1 MSKIPIDGLANEI
14 AQTLTQYTKEVE
26 EGMEKEKQKAA
37 RKGAKTLRETSPKKR
52 PKYAGSWTSTKRGTK
67 YVIRNKEHYQLTHLL
82 EKGHAKV
89 GGGRVAPRVH
99 IKPVEEQAIKD
110 FEDGTIRVIEGK

>member
-1 MSKIPIDGLANEI
+1 MVRIPIGELSNEI
-14 AQTLTQYTKEVE
+14 AKTMTEYTKEVE

-37 RKGAKTLRETSPKKR
+37 RKGAKTLRETSPKR
-52 PKYAGSWTSTKRGTK
+52 YGKYAKSWTSTKRGTS

-99 IKPVEEQAIKD
+99 IKPVEEQAIKE
-110 FEDGTIRVIEGK
+110 FEEGTVRVIQGK